1 MYCHSLYPL
10 IINDMNKEIHEGEKI
25 LLGTILRVPLIIED
39 KATSETIKNSSLW
52 LHVSGADYE
61 PSNNPLFINK
71 SLTAICSEGYFHKT
85 LTTDNSNRVF
95 RRYIP
100 NIDLS
105 NDKHFELL
113 NNLFPLDLESLIEA
127 KQTTKDPTQQ
137 QQQLKLMA
145 KLISDKSNYDA
156 NNEYLDD
163 IEPNKNNIVLSI
175 KTDAKYAVTI
185 GTIELPPVDIE
196 NNPYLNDEEN
206 LLNWMELYN
215 SQNESLLELL
225 IESNNNLDRLKS
237 ENQKLELNLELTK
250 NDYDKIIE
258 DLELKFYLVLNSK
271 KDKIYE
277 LTHK

>member
-1 MYCHSLYPL
+1 M
-10 IINDMNKEIHEGEKI
+10 KEKI

-39 KATSETIKNSSLW
+39 KATSETIKI
-52 LHVSGADYE
+52 LHYGFVSGADYE
-61 PSNNPLFINK
+61 PSNNPFANK

-137 QQQLKLMA
+137 QQQQLKLMA

-175 KTDAKYAVTI
+175 KQM
-185 GTIELPPVDIE
+185 PNMP
-196 NNPYLNDEEN
+196 
-206 LLNWMELYN
+206 
-215 SQNESLLELL
+215 
-225 IESNNNLDRLKS
+225 
-237 ENQKLELNLELTK
+237 
-250 NDYDKIIE
+250 
-258 DLELKFYLVLNSK
+258 
-271 KDKIYE
+271 
-277 LTHK
+277 

>member
-1 MYCHSLYPL
+1 
-10 IINDMNKEIHEGEKI
+10 MNKEIHEGEKI

-127 KQTTKDPTQQ
+127 KQTTKAPTQQ
-137 QQQLKLMA
+137 QQQQLT
-145 KLISDKSNYDA
+145 
-156 NNEYLDD
+156 NN
-163 IEPNKNNIVLSI
+163 S
-175 KTDAKYAVTI
+175 
-185 GTIELPPVDIE
+185 
-196 NNPYLNDEEN
+196 
-206 LLNWMELYN
+206 
-215 SQNESLLELL
+215 
-225 IESNNNLDRLKS
+225 SNNLAVPGAAWDPSNTGGNLID
-237 ENQKLELNLELTK
+237 
-250 NDYDKIIE
+250 
-258 DLELKFYLVLNSK
+258 DLSQGSSSGSS
-271 KDKIYE
+271 
-277 LTHK
+277 

>member
-1 MYCHSLYPL
+1 
-10 IINDMNKEIHEGEKI
+10 MNKETHEGEKI
-25 LLGTILRVPLIIED
+25 LLGIILRIPLIIED
-39 KATSETIKNSSLW
+39 KETSETIKNSSLW
-52 LHVSGADYE
+52 LHVSRGDYE
-61 PSNNPLFINK
+61 PSNSPLFINK

-105 NDKHFELL
+105 NDKHFALL

-137 QQQLKLMA
+137 QQLKLTA
-145 KLISDKSNYDA
+145 KLIGDKSKYDA
-156 NNEYLDD
+156 NNEYLED

-185 GTIELPPVDIE
+185 GTIELPSIE
-196 NNPYLNDEEN
+196 IEKHPYLNDEEN

-215 SQNESLLELL
+215 YQNESLLELL
-225 IESNNNLDRLKS
+225 IESNNSLDQLKS
-237 ENQKLELNLELTK
+237 ENQELELNLELTK
-250 NDYDKIIE
+250 NDYNKIIE
-258 DLELKFYLVLNSK
+258 DLELKFYLALNSK
-271 KDKIYE
+271 KDKIFE